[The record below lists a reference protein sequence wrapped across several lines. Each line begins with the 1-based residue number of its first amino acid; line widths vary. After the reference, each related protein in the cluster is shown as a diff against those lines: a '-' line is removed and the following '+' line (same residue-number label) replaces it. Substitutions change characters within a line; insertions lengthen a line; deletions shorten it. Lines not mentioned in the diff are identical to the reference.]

1 MLQNFQ
7 FHTFTD
13 SGRAISFKP
22 DDDSTFLV
30 GTDEGMV
37 YLCTTQYSSRYL
49 NTYPVSSIFIRI
61 GGKISTGRP
70 TTRLCT
76 TSSGTP
82 SSQTSSSPVLQ
93 VIFLLCFSW
102 RYFQW
107 QWRSCWWSSSW
118 WWWYWQWRWQ
128 WWQISIRRGL
138 WSCLKFF
145 LYFLQSG
152 LLKSGTR
159 TQQNRCSCSIWTLR
173 YEMNR

>member
-1 MLQNFQ
+1 MKPVDDSYSLVG
-7 FHTFTD
+7 TFPVIFLFILFSHVPDSGRVISFIFSLSYLHVPD

-49 NTYPVSSIFIRI
+49 NTYPVSSILIRI

-93 VIFLLCFSW
+93 VIFLILSFSW
-102 RYFQW
+102 RYFQ
-107 QWRSCWWSSSW
+107 
-118 WWWYWQWRWQ
+118 
-128 WWQISIRRGL
+128 
-138 WSCLKFF
+138 
-145 LYFLQSG
+145 
-152 LLKSGTR
+152 
-159 TQQNRCSCSIWTLR
+159 
-173 YEMNR
+173 